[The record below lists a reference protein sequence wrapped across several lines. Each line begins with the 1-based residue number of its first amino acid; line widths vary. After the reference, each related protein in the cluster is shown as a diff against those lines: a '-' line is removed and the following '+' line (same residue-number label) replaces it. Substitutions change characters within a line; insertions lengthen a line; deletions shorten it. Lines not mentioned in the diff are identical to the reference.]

1 MTEYNLQLGI
11 NKDVLIM
18 HKRQQ
23 LTETLSDMISQSRVT
38 LRIFSHN
45 LEPRIYNHEAIC
57 QPLATMISQNRGARV
72 EILIQD
78 IDAVVK
84 ADHAMVKLMRH
95 LSSYVEIRIT
105 AQEHRQYDQAFALID
120 DCGYYHRR
128 PQDSRE
134 FEVCY
139 NGRRKVRDLE
149 NEFKI
154 MWDHSL
160 RATKLLQLHI

>member
-1 MTEYNLQLGI
+1 MTEPELQLGI
-11 NKDVLIM
+11 SKDVLIM
-18 HKRQQ
+18 YKRQQ
-23 LTETLSDMISQSRVT
+23 LTETLADMISQSRRTV
-38 LRIFSHN
+38 RIFSDN
-45 LEPRIYNHEAIC
+45 LEPRIYSHEAIC
-57 QPLATMISQNRGARV
+57 QPLASMVSQSRRAKV

-78 IDAVVK
+78 IEAVIK

-105 AQEHRQYDQAFALID
+105 AQEHSQYDQAFALID

-128 PQDSRE
+128 PQDSRD

-139 NGRRKVRDLE
+139 NGRLKVRDLA
-149 NEFKI
+149 NEFKA
-154 MWDHSL
+154 MWEQSR